1 MSFNSLGPKAD
12 NSYKLSMRNLNNSIN
27 HLKTETMN
35 NKREQ
40 RCIQLYDKLVNQ
52 FLETH
57 ILDDTDKGLL
67 PNQESNDYNK
77 KLAKQEASQMVS
89 ALIRLS
95 SHCDIDDFNDY
106 WFYYA
111 DCIYQDEDPAAQDSV
126 L

>member
-1 MSFNSLGPKAD
+1 
-12 NSYKLSMRNLNNSIN
+12 
-27 HLKTETMN
+27 MN